1 MEKLS
6 KEEQQKLQ
14 QIFNELQNYE
24 AVAELLRQQMSM
36 IANSLTELS
45 MTVETIKTI
54 KELKPNTEI
63 LVPIGSDSFV
73 TAKLAATD
81 KVITGLGADV
91 SAEQSVDGAKQM
103 LEARI
108 AELGRVLEQARQ
120 ELEKIGKQIEELRP
134 EADRILAKTKEKID
148 V

>member
-6 KEEQQKLQ
+6 NEEQQKLQ

-24 AVAELLRQQMSM
+24 AMADLLRQQINM

-54 KELKPNTEI
+54 RELELGTEI

-73 TAKLAATD
+73 TTKLAATD

-108 AELGRVLEQARQ
+108 TELGRVLEQARQ

-134 EADRILAKTKEKID
+134 EADRILTKTKEK
-148 V
+148 

>member
-6 KEEQQKLQ
+6 NEEQQKLQ

-24 AVAELLRQQMSM
+24 AMADLLRQQINM

-54 KELKPNTEI
+54 RELELGTEI

-73 TAKLAATD
+73 TTKLAATD

-108 AELGRVLEQARQ
+108 TELGRILEQARQ

-134 EADRILAKTKEKID
+134 EADRILTKTKEK
-148 V
+148 

>member
-6 KEEQQKLQ
+6 PEEQQKLQ

-24 AVAELLRQQMSM
+24 AMADLLRQQMNL
-36 IANSLTELS
+36 IANSLAELS

-54 KELKPNTEI
+54 KELKPETEI

-73 TAKLAATD
+73 TAKLATTD

-91 SAEQSVDGAKQM
+91 SAEQNVDGAKQM

-120 ELEKIGKQIEELRP
+120 ELDKIGKQIEELRP
-134 EADRILAKTKEKID
+134 EADRILIKTKEK
-148 V
+148 

>member
-24 AVAELLRQQMSM
+24 AMADLLRQQINM

-54 KELKPNTEI
+54 RELKLDTEI

-91 SAEQSVDGAKQM
+91 SAEQSVDSAKQM
-103 LEARI
+103 LEVRI

-134 EADRILAKTKEKID
+134 EADRILTKTKEK
-148 V
+148 

>member
-24 AVAELLRQQMSM
+24 ALADLLRQQINM

-54 KELKPNTEI
+54 KGLKSNTEI

-91 SAEQSVDGAKQM
+91 SAEQNIDGAKQM
-103 LEARI
+103 LETRI

-134 EADRILAKTKEKID
+134 EADRILTKTKEK
-148 V
+148 

>member
-24 AVAELLRQQMSM
+24 AVADLLRQQMNM
-36 IANSLTELS
+36 MANSLAELS

-54 KELKPNTEI
+54 KGLKLDTEI

-73 TAKLAATD
+73 TAKLATTD

-108 AELGRVLEQARQ
+108 AELGHVLEQARQ

-134 EADRILAKTKEKID
+134 EADRILTKTKEK
-148 V
+148 

>member
-24 AVAELLRQQMSM
+24 AVADLLKQQMNM
-36 IANSLTELS
+36 LANSLTELS

-54 KELKPNTEI
+54 KGLKSDTEI

-91 SAEQSVDGAKQM
+91 SAEQNVDGAKLM
-103 LEARI
+103 LETRI

-120 ELEKIGKQIEELRP
+120 ELEKISKQMEELRP
-134 EADRILAKTKEKID
+134 EADRILTKTKEK
-148 V
+148 

>member
-6 KEEQQKLQ
+6 PEEQQKLQ

-24 AVAELLRQQMSM
+24 AMAGLLRQQMNL
-36 IANSLTELS
+36 IANSLAELS

-54 KELKPNTEI
+54 KELKPETEI

-73 TAKLAATD
+73 TAKLATTD

-91 SAEQSVDGAKQM
+91 SAEQNVDGAKQM

-120 ELEKIGKQIEELRP
+120 ELDKIGKQIEELRP
-134 EADRILAKTKEKID
+134 EADRILTKTKEK
-148 V
+148 

>member
-6 KEEQQKLQ
+6 NEEQQKLQ

-24 AVAELLRQQMSM
+24 AMADLLRQQINM

-54 KELKPNTEI
+54 RELELGTEI

-73 TAKLAATD
+73 TTKLAATD

-91 SAEQSVDGAKQM
+91 SAEQSVDGAKLM

-108 AELGRVLEQARQ
+108 TELGRILEQARQ

-134 EADRILAKTKEKID
+134 EADRILTKTKEK
-148 V
+148 

>member
-6 KEEQQKLQ
+6 NEEQQKLQ

-24 AVAELLRQQMSM
+24 AMADLLRQQINM

-54 KELKPNTEI
+54 KGLKLGTEI

-73 TAKLAATD
+73 TTKLAATD

-108 AELGRVLEQARQ
+108 TELGLILEQARQ

-134 EADRILAKTKEKID
+134 EADRILTKTKEK
-148 V
+148 

>member
-6 KEEQQKLQ
+6 PEEQQKLQ

-24 AVAELLRQQMSM
+24 AMADLLRQQMNL
-36 IANSLTELS
+36 IANSLAELS

-54 KELKPNTEI
+54 KELKPETEI

-73 TAKLAATD
+73 TAKLATTD

-91 SAEQSVDGAKQM
+91 SAEQNVDGAKQM

-120 ELEKIGKQIEELRP
+120 ELDKIGKQIEELRP
-134 EADRILAKTKEKID
+134 EADRILTKTKEK
-148 V
+148 

>member
-1 MEKLS
+1 MS

-24 AVAELLRQQMSM
+24 AMADLLRQQINM

-54 KELKPNTEI
+54 RELKLGTEI

-91 SAEQSVDGAKQM
+91 SAEQSVDGATQM
-103 LEARI
+103 LEVRI
-108 AELGRVLEQARQ
+108 TELGRVLEQARQ

-134 EADRILAKTKEKID
+134 EADRILTKTKEK
-148 V
+148 